1 MAFSHLRHQF
11 HLYGQKIIGLTAVLA
26 IILVV
31 SAPASA
37 QKMVVLKN
45 KPGYDDALMHYGF
58 YLAASNAKF
67 KINHSQYYID
77 SIASQG
83 GYAHAKNSP
92 AFSTGFILSL
102 RLNDYMNLRFLP
114 GVSFYGRSIE
124 YKLPGAEAP
133 VVAEV
138 NSTVIELPLLVKI
151 RSERRKNTAMYF
163 IAGGRAGVDVSSRR
177 KDRVENELRAEAD
190 NLSIDYGVGVD
201 LYYPFFK
208 FAPELRFS
216 HGLTNLLVP
225 DPNPFSRSL
234 DKMTTHTVT
243 LYLNFE

>member
-1 MAFSHLRHQF
+1 MAFFNFRHQL
-11 HLYGQKIIGLTAVLA
+11 HLHGQKISGFVLA
-26 IILVV
+26 LAILVV
-31 SAPASA
+31 VATPAQA

-67 KINHSQYYID
+67 KLQHSQSYVD
-77 SIASQG
+77 SVARRG
-83 GYAHAKNSP
+83 GYAHAKNTPS
-92 AFSTGFILSL
+92 FSTGFIISL

-114 GVSFYGRSIE
+114 GVGFYSRAVE
-124 YKLPGAEAP
+124 YKFPGADAA
-133 VVAEV
+133 VVQEV

-151 RSERRKNTAMYF
+151 RSERRMNTAMYF
-163 IAGGRAGVDVSSRR
+163 VVGGRAGVDVSSRR
-177 KDRVENELRAEAD
+177 KDRIENQLRAEAD
-190 NLSIDYGVGVD
+190 NMAIDYGVGLD

-216 HGLTNLLVP
+216 HGLNNLLVP

-234 DKMTTHTVT
+234 QKMTTHTVT
-243 LYLNFE
+243 LFLNFE